1 MGFGLS
7 GQPRV
12 GRPNEIVEFAKAWL
26 GTALAFAVLFGGVRL
41 GNLDR
46 LSSPGFLQLLLLS
59 GLTAGVGVVLHEL
72 AHRVVARS
80 FGADAYFVANDG
92 MLVLSVILAIAAGFL
107 FAAPGAVWHRGATS
121 PRQLGLIAVAGPV
134 VNIVLAL
141 VFAVAIFAARSAGL
155 EGGLVYG
162 GLQMGFLIN
171 ALLAVF
177 NMIPF
182 GPLDGA
188 KVLAWNGLF
197 FGVVIA
203 IAIAIAFGL
212 PRVFDFLP
220 ALFGR

>member
-1 MGFGLS
+1 MSFGS
-7 GQPRV
+7 IGQPRA

-26 GTALAFAVLFGGVRL
+26 GTALAFAVLFGGIRL
-41 GNLDR
+41 GSLDR
-46 LSSPGFLQLLLLS
+46 LSSPAFLQLLLLT

-121 PRQLGLIAVAGPV
+121 PRQLGLIAAAGPI

-141 VFAVAIFAARSAGL
+141 VFAAGL
-155 EGGLVYG
+155 FVAQAVPMPDLLYN
-162 GLQMGFLIN
+162 GLQIGFLVN
-171 ALLAVF
+171 GLLAVF

-212 PRVFDFLP
+212 PRVFDFIP
-220 ALFGR
+220 ALFG